1 MFQELMPAAMR
12 GWEMHQSGHGDRTL
26 ADSLHAMQRV
36 SVVAGRRERRTASQM
51 AQTWDQVELLGQK
64 QVALSIERIKAGLE
78 GDSPEHE
85 ALGVQRNALAA
96 TIPESLERL
105 SILLERRLH

>member
-36 SVVAGRRERRTASQM
+36 SVVADRRERRTASQM
-51 AQTWDQVELLGQK
+51 AQSWDQVELLGQK
-64 QVALSIERIKAGLE
+64 QVAQSIERIKAGLE
-78 GDSPEHE
+78 G
-85 ALGVQRNALAA
+85 
-96 TIPESLERL
+96 
-105 SILLERRLH
+105 